1 MSSPLAKR
9 QQLLEQQRLEQEVLS
24 NINKQDQELREQRG
38 FSRSPGQEDR
48 VDEDEYNDRHNKH
61 KENVKNLVNL
71 YDSLESEISGIID
84 DFITTHPE
92 NIDNLSDIFKDTTIT
107 PELKSDILNAARNNT
122 FVFMFRII
130 TLLPNDY
137 RTNYDSISSL
147 TSLIFLFSLMDVVFG
162 YKNPNY
168 NTSIIQSKVQNRINA
183 LNEEHHLGIDPQT
196 IEMLVKKNIKDG
208 VSIKNKGIKVLMFNL
223 GGKTKRKRRN
233 SKKTQSR
240 KPKKKNNKL

>member
-9 QQLLEQQRLEQEVLS
+9 QQFLEELS
-24 NINKQDQELREQRG
+24 EIDKKDQELREQRG

-48 VDEDEYNDRHNKH
+48 IDEDEYNDRHNKH
-61 KENVKNLVNL
+61 NENVKNLVNL

-84 DFITTHPE
+84 DFIMEHPE
-92 NIDNLSDIFKDTTIT
+92 NIDNLSNIFKDTTIT
-107 PELKSDILNAARNNT
+107 PEVKSDILNAARNNT

-130 TLLPNDY
+130 TLLPSDY

-183 LNEEHHLGIDPQT
+183 LNKEHHLGIDPQN

-208 VSIKNKGIKVLMFNL
+208 VSIKNKGNKVLMFNL

-233 SKKTQSR
+233 RKKIQSR